1 MNESEISI
9 LIADDHEMVLEGLTS
24 GLNTFPDL
32 KVAGTARS
40 TTDAVHQAKLLR
52 PRVVLLDICMPGDG
66 VFESAREI
74 QSLGIGAK
82 LILTSG
88 FMADVFISQVLKL
101 RMSGYI
107 LKGDSLQFLA
117 DAIRKVTGGETV
129 FSRQIEERVV
139 FDSQQHRFV
148 ARYESDLAMLT
159 GRQLE
164 VLRHLAS
171 GQSVKEI
178 AKLMHLSQKSVD
190 SHKYR
195 IMNKLGIHDRVE
207 LSRFAIREGL
217 MVP

>member
-1 MNESEISI
+1 MSESDITI
-9 LIADDHEMVLEGLTS
+9 LIADDHEMFLEGLTA
-24 GLNTFPDL
+24 GLHAFPGL
-32 KVAGTARS
+32 QVVGVARS
-40 TTDAVHQAKLLR
+40 TSEAIAQARVLR
-52 PRVVLLDICMPGDG
+52 PRIVLLDICMPGDG
-66 VFESAREI
+66 VFEAVREI
-74 QSLGIGAK
+74 QNLAIGAK
-82 LILTSG
+82 QLLISG

-107 LKGDSLQFLA
+107 LKGDSLAFLA
-117 DAIRKVTGGETV
+117 EALTKVVGGETV
-129 FSRQIEERVV
+129 FSKMIEERVV
-139 FDSQQHRFV
+139 FDPQQHRFV